1 MPMKPFF
8 VLSLLLG
15 RTLLAVTVAVLAAIA
30 RAMPVDVMP
39 VTAPSGMVVAAH
51 PQAAAIG
58 VEVLKRGGNAIDA
71 AVAISLAVGVA
82 EPYGSGLGGKLML
95 LYYEAKT
102 KKVFVVDG
110 MDACGSA
117 LDPEGYRKLSAEAH
131 SYGYSSVCVPGLA
144 AGLWAAHQNWGV
156 QKWADDVAPAIG
168 LAREGFEILPKSRD
182 MFDEQLAKLRR
193 GDTELARLYLPGGEL
208 PAVGARLKNEDLAH
222 TMELL
227 ARRGRDGFYRGEVAE
242 KIVAASQRGGG
253 VLTLDDLAR
262 YEARITEPVAMDF
275 RGYRLVCAPPPALG
289 PAIFLPVLKALEN
302 ENLSGG
308 PLRSVMNLDLLG
320 RFWSV
325 ADVQGHRLIGDAGAS
340 REAMEKFLSP
350 DSIRSLREQASAPVT
365 AKKTVQLDA
374 DAPSE
379 ILGSTT
385 HWLVADAQ
393 GNIVCATQSQSLHFG
408 AGVVAPGTGVVLNDT
423 MSDFTFSDQ
432 RNPNFVAP
440 GRRPRSTLSP
450 TIVFR
455 GDRLAFAIG
464 VPGGARITT
473 AMLQVLLDRLAFG
486 RPLAEAIG
494 DTRVHFVA
502 STAQTKVVSFEAETS
517 LPAELGEG
525 LRARGWKV
533 TLPEEPG
540 RGRHFGGI
548 NAIELNADGSWTG
561 YADPRRTN
569 LAIGY

>member
-253 VLTLDDLAR
+253 VLTLDDFAR

-289 PAIFLPVLKALEN
+289 PAIFLPRVE
-302 ENLSGG
+302 
-308 PLRSVMNLDLLG
+308 
-320 RFWSV
+320 
-325 ADVQGHRLIGDAGAS
+325 
-340 REAMEKFLSP
+340 
-350 DSIRSLREQASAPVT
+350 
-365 AKKTVQLDA
+365 
-374 DAPSE
+374 
-379 ILGSTT
+379 STGERKP
-385 HWLVADAQ
+385 Q
-393 GNIVCATQSQSLHFG
+393 
-408 AGVVAPGTGVVLNDT
+408 
-423 MSDFTFSDQ
+423 
-432 RNPNFVAP
+432 
-440 GRRPRSTLSP
+440 RRPVAL
-450 TIVFR
+450 
-455 GDRLAFAIG
+455 GD
-464 VPGGARITT
+464 
-473 AMLQVLLDRLAFG
+473 
-486 RPLAEAIG
+486 
-494 DTRVHFVA
+494 
-502 STAQTKVVSFEAETS
+502 
-517 LPAELGEG
+517 
-525 LRARGWKV
+525 
-533 TLPEEPG
+533 EP
-540 RGRHFGGI
+540 
-548 NAIELNADGSWTG
+548 
-561 YADPRRTN
+561 
-569 LAIGY
+569 